1 MNSNIYI
8 PYVIINSCE
17 VYKEVK
23 LLAKLSTRKTNIS
36 ENKVMKKNSM
46 NLNFEIYKIL
56 PLLFVVGILPF
67 VIRLKLITLEG
78 PFYEFWNGEKI
89 NADFF
94 TYYKQI
100 FIYVVTLW
108 ALFHT
113 FLFTKKIKFTKAYY
127 FMGAY
132 ALLVILSTL
141 FSKYP
146 QIALNGFVERKE
158 GMWIIF
164 SYIALMFSA
173 INLIETKRQ
182 LKAVVYALGISG
194 AIISIIS
201 IFQYFGMDIFTT
213 EFAKNFMISTEIQA
227 QIKEF
232 NINFG
237 EKYSYGVFYN
247 PNYLGGYIS
256 LYAPLML
263 SFAVISK
270 DIKEKVIFGFFF
282 ILSIVAL
289 YGSRSEAGVLGT
301 SGAIGLL
308 LILLTVRYIIKD
320 KSKEEY
326 KKILITRL
334 APLCLVLILLPVS
347 LSYVPISE
355 NPLAKLRTEAFS
367 ILTPTVTKNVNY
379 KEIGPINDIKQLDTN
394 TIEMIIT
401 NKSTYVQIKDN
412 STLSILD
419 NNKKATW
426 EQNIYTLDNSTNV
439 NLDSINDYQ
448 ASLTINKS
456 TNEDTYGLKYN
467 ISTYGT
473 SLNFLVEN
481 EKLFLADR
489 KYKKLDIERDL
500 KVAEYIGFE
509 GKGKLGSNR
518 GYLWSR
524 SLPIMLNNII
534 IGTGQDTFIT
544 EFPQN
549 DIYARQVETFGWEPG
564 ILIDKPHNT
573 FIQIGIHSGLISL
586 IVILVGLILLI
597 TKSVKNILYNNVN
610 YEYSLVIVAI
620 FGFLLSS
627 IFNDSI
633 LAITPIVYIFL
644 GIAVKGILKSEDK

>member
-194 AIISIIS
+194 AIISVIS
-201 IFQYFGMDIFTT
+201 IFQYYGMDIFVT
-213 EFAKNFMISTEIQA
+213 EFAKDLMISKEIQA
-227 QIKEF
+227 QIK
-232 NINFG
+232 
-237 EKYSYGVFYN
+237 
-247 PNYLGGYIS
+247 
-256 LYAPLML
+256 
-263 SFAVISK
+263 
-270 DIKEKVIFGFFF
+270 
-282 ILSIVAL
+282 
-289 YGSRSEAGVLGT
+289 
-301 SGAIGLL
+301 
-308 LILLTVRYIIKD
+308 
-320 KSKEEY
+320 
-326 KKILITRL
+326 
-334 APLCLVLILLPVS
+334 
-347 LSYVPISE
+347 
-355 NPLAKLRTEAFS
+355 
-367 ILTPTVTKNVNY
+367 
-379 KEIGPINDIKQLDTN
+379 
-394 TIEMIIT
+394 
-401 NKSTYVQIKDN
+401 
-412 STLSILD
+412 
-419 NNKKATW
+419 
-426 EQNIYTLDNSTNV
+426 
-439 NLDSINDYQ
+439 
-448 ASLTINKS
+448 
-456 TNEDTYGLKYN
+456 
-467 ISTYGT
+467 
-473 SLNFLVEN
+473 
-481 EKLFLADR
+481 
-489 KYKKLDIERDL
+489 
-500 KVAEYIGFE
+500 
-509 GKGKLGSNR
+509 
-518 GYLWSR
+518 
-524 SLPIMLNNII
+524 
-534 IGTGQDTFIT
+534 
-544 EFPQN
+544 
-549 DIYARQVETFGWEPG
+549 
-564 ILIDKPHNT
+564 
-573 FIQIGIHSGLISL
+573 
-586 IVILVGLILLI
+586 
-597 TKSVKNILYNNVN
+597 
-610 YEYSLVIVAI
+610 
-620 FGFLLSS
+620 
-627 IFNDSI
+627 
-633 LAITPIVYIFL
+633 
-644 GIAVKGILKSEDK
+644 

>member
-1 MNSNIYI
+1 MSICFLLCV
-8 PYVIINSCE
+8 YVIIIGKNYIE
-17 VYKEVK
+17 
-23 LLAKLSTRKTNIS
+23 RKIFLIKNES
-36 ENKVMKKNSM
+36 RKKSNNDENKFDLLRIS
-46 NLNFEIYKIL
+46 
-56 PLLFVVGILPF
+56 PLLLIIAILPF
-67 VIRLKLITLEG
+67 VINLKLIPLQHS
-78 PFYEFWNGEKI
+78 FYEFWKGEKI

-100 FIYVVTLW
+100 FIYIVTIL
-108 ALFHT
+108 ALLNT

-127 FMGAY
+127 FMGFY
-132 ALLVILSTL
+132 AALVLLSTV

-146 QIALNGFVERKE
+146 QIALNGFVERRE
-158 GMWIIF
+158 GMWVVIC
-164 SYIALMFSA
+164 YILIMFST
-173 INLIETKRQ
+173 INLVETEKQ
-182 LKAVVYALGISG
+182 LRIILYTLGISG
-194 AIISIIS
+194 ALISIIS

-213 EFAKNFMISTEIQA
+213 EFAKNFMISKEIQA

-270 DIKEKVIFGFFF
+270 DIKEKVIFSLSF

-301 SGAIGLL
+301 AGAIGLL
-308 LILLTVRYIIKD
+308 IILLTVRYIIKD
-320 KSKEEY
+320 KSKDEY

-367 ILTPTVTKNVNY
+367 VLTPTVTKNVNY

-419 NNKKATW
+419 NNKNAIW
-426 EQNIYTLDNSTNV
+426 EQNMSTLDNSTNV
-439 NLDSINDYQ
+439 NLESINDYK

-473 SLNFLVEN
+473 NLNFLVEN

-586 IVILVGLILLI
+586 IVILIGLILLI
-597 TKSVKNILYNNVN
+597 TKSAKNILHNNVN
-610 YEYSLVIVAI
+610 YEYSLVIVAL

-633 LAITPIVYIFL
+633 LAITPIAYIFL